1 MARRRRL
8 SRRAKVGA
16 ERAFRDRAV
25 CSAVTG
31 RLTGKIAV
39 VTGAGQG
46 IGAAIARCFAAEGA
60 SVVVAEINDAT
71 GAAMASELVNAGGRA
86 VFAATDVADPASVAA
101 MYEAARATFGTPDIL
116 VNNAGINVFRDPL
129 AMSEEDWRRCMS
141 VDLDGVWRCARA
153 VLPGMIEAGRGSIV
167 NIASTHAFQIIP
179 GCFPYPV
186 AKHAVLGL
194 TRALAIE
201 YAAKGIR
208 VNAIAPG
215 YIETPI
221 AVEYWNTFADPDAE
235 KRRAYALHPP
245 KRIGRPDEVAWTAVF
260 LASDEAPF
268 INAATIVIDG
278 GRSALYHD

>member
-1 MARRRRL
+1 MP
-8 SRRAKVGA
+8 
-16 ERAFRDRAV
+16 
-25 CSAVTG
+25 G
-31 RLTGKIAV
+31 RLDGKVAV

-60 SVVVAEINDAT
+60 SVVAAEINPET
-71 GAAMASELVNAGGRA
+71 GAAIANELVDSGARA
-86 VFAATDVADPASVAA
+86 LFVETDVADSSSVAA
-101 MYEAARATFGTPDIL
+101 MCEAARAAFGAPDVL

-129 AMSEEDWRRCMS
+129 ATTDEDWRRCML

-153 VLPGMIEAGRGSIV
+153 VLPEMIAAGRGSIV
-167 NIASTHAFQIIP
+167 NIASTHSFKIIP
-179 GCFPYPV
+179 GCFPYPI
-186 AKHAVLGL
+186 AKHAVVGL

-221 AVEYWNTFADPDAE
+221 ASEYWSTFPDPEAE
-235 KRRAYALHPP
+235 RRRAYALHPP
-245 KRIGRPDEVAWTAVF
+245 RRIGRPEEVGWTAVF

-278 GRSALYHD
+278 GRSVLYHD

>member
-1 MARRRRL
+1 M
-8 SRRAKVGA
+8 
-16 ERAFRDRAV
+16 
-25 CSAVTG
+25 TG
-31 RLTGKIAV
+31 RLDGKTAV

-60 SVVVAEINDAT
+60 RVVVAEVNHGT
-71 GAAMASELVNAGGRA
+71 GAAVAGELAAAGARA
-86 VFAATDVADPASVAA
+86 LFVPTDVADPASVADMCDA
-101 MYEAARATFGTPDIL
+101 VRAAFGTPDIL

-129 AMSEEDWRRCMS
+129 ATTEQDWIRCMS
-141 VDLDGVWRCARA
+141 VDLDGVWRCTRA
-153 VLPGMIEAGRGSIV
+153 VLPAMIDAGQGSIV
-167 NIASTHAFQIIP
+167 NIASTYAFQIIP

-186 AKHAVLGL
+186 AKHAVVGL

-201 YAAKGIR
+201 YAARGVR

-221 AVEYWNTFADPDAE
+221 AIEYWNTFPNPEAE
-235 KRRAYALHPP
+235 KQRAYALHPP
-245 KRIGRPDEVAWTAVF
+245 KRIGRPEEVAWTAVF

-278 GRSALYHD
+278 GRSVLYHD